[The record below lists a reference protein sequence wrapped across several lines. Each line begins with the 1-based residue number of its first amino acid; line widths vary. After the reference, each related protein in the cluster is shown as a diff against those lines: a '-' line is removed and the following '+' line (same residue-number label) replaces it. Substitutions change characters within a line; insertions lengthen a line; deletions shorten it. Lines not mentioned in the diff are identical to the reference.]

1 MVSILLP
8 VVTDL
13 GSNACVG
20 QIRGHHDI
28 HLGVSAIPRAINTTL
43 TVQGAP
49 ESEGTQTQAEQEVER
64 GRALTTS

>member
-1 MVSILLP
+1 MVSIFLP
-8 VVTDL
+8 VVTEL

-43 TVQGAP
+43 TVQEHPRVRAP
-49 ESEGTQTQAEQEVER
+49 RGKQNKRWREAEP
-64 GRALTTS
+64 